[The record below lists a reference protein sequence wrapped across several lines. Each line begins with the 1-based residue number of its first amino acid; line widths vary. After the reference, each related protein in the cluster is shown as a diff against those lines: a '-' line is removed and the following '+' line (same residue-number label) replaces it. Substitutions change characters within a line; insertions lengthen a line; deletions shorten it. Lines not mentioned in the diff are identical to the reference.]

1 MMRPILVHALRCLA
15 LVALAEVAEVAHE
28 LGLVFSRVML
38 AHIDYFK
45 AAQHLL
51 AVVYGFDLEV
61 RLQLS
66 IVVAN

>member
-28 LGLVFSRVML
+28 LGLVFSCVML

-45 AAQHLL
+45 AAQNLF

-61 RLQLS
+61 RLKLA